1 MLIDKKIII
10 GFIEEQIKE
19 LLEIILGLKTS
30 DRKSTLQLALSSAR
44 CYCGYEAGKPYNSVS
59 FTVRQNCVE
68 LIKAG
73 ISPFRNSDEG
83 DLFLSLFLY
92 LNCLEQIGNL
102 FCPVIESDKNGI
114 VRSIKKFAPDELDE
128 DEINILAG
136 LRHALAHS
144 FGLVNLSLS
153 GKPKHKYQLSLE
165 DSDRII
171 RKEITP
177 WSGDYSEKSE
187 GTSVI
192 AYVFSI
198 IRLSER
204 IFNELLYDYNRGRL
218 NLILGDEEVKSC
230 FTIIYD

>member
-1 MLIDKKIII
+1 MNEDT
-10 GFIEEQIKE
+10 KE
-19 LLEIILGLKTS
+19 LLGIILGLEAS
-30 DRKSTLQLALSSAR
+30 NRKSTLQLALSSAR

-114 VRSIKKFAPDELDE
+114 VRAIKKFAPGILDS
-128 DEINILAG
+128 DEIRTLAG

-144 FGLVNLSLS
+144 FGLVNLYPPVNP
-153 GKPKHKYQLSLE
+153 KHKHKYQLSLE
-165 DSDRII
+165 DSDKII

-187 GTSVI
+187 DTSVI

-204 IFNELLYDYNRGRL
+204 IFNELLNDYNRGRL
-218 NLILGDEEVKSC
+218 NFIIDDEEVKSR